1 MIIFYLYVMGCF
13 IYIILLLIGFY
24 LNYCE
29 MIKKKKNEFVV
40 VIIYVIK

>member
-13 IYIILLLIGFY
+13 IYIIFLLIGFY

-29 MIKKKKNEFVV
+29 MIKKKNEFVV